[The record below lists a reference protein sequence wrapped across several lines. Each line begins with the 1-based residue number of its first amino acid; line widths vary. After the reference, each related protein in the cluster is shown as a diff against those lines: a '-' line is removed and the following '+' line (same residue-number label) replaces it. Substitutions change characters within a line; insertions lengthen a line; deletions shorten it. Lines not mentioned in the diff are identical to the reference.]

1 MSAEL
6 YDDPPEEGDFKNG
19 DTHTDSSGSWTY
31 QNGVWYDN
39 TGNDNNIIEEIVIT
53 SHQNNSNNLYNGIST
68 IQCHHNTSTPNGEKI
83 DLSGGLGGLNIY
95 GVSRYDMG
103 QGNIPGK
110 SKTINYDEISILGA
124 GGASTKNFMAKYLQY
139 LSSAMGTRSNSN
151 SNKSKLIKESND
163 TFY

>member
-1 MSAEL
+1 M
-6 YDDPPEEGDFKNG
+6 
-19 DTHTDSSGSWTY
+19 
-31 QNGVWYDN
+31 
-39 TGNDNNIIEEIVIT
+39 IT
-53 SHQNNSNNLYNGIST
+53 SNQNNSNNLYNGIST
-68 IQCHHNTSTPNGEKI
+68 IQCHHNTIIPNGEKK

-103 QGNIPGK
+103 QGNIPGE

-139 LSSAMGTRSNSN
+139 LSSAMGTHSNSN

-163 TFY
+163 TLYDRVKLPSGVYTTIKKYKYEQKDN